1 MHRALTRRARHFLAA
16 TGAITVLVTAATATI
31 AESEGWPREI
41 VGAQGKVTLYQP
53 QVESFEGDT
62 LESRAA
68 VSVTLADAT
77 EPVFGAVWMTARV
90 STDRDERTVTVLDI
104 KVPRV
109 RFPGASEEHQQEL
122 SAFLEREIPKWNLV
136 ISLDRLLT
144 SLELAER
151 KAEMSEG
158 LNMDPPAI
166 RYVSS
171 PTVLVTLDGD
181 PELQEVDDSKSLMRV
196 ANTPFTIA
204 LDTQKKKYYLD
215 GGATW
220 YSADDVMGPYEVTA
234 NPPQEVAA
242 LRPPEAVEE
251 IAAIE
256 QDNPGDEKAEP
267 PAIIVVTAPTELI
280 VSDGDP
286 KYSPISGTDLLYMS
300 NTESA
305 VIMDIESQQYYLV
318 LSGRWFASKSLKNG
332 PWAWVPADELPEDFA
347 EIPVDSDVGGV
358 RTFVAGT
365 EEAKD
370 AVLDNSIPQT
380 SAVKRTETL
389 TVTYDGEPK
398 FEPIEDTEMKF
409 AVNTSY
415 SVIQVE
421 NRYYVCHEAVW
432 FVSGSPLGPWVVA
445 DEIPSAIYTIPPDS
459 PVYNTRYVYVYEST
473 PEVVYVGYT
482 PGYTGSYVY
491 HTTVVYGTGWYYPGW
506 YGRYYYP
513 RPRTWG
519 FSVRYNPWYGWSFGL
534 SWSNG
539 PFTFSIG
546 YGGYG
551 GWWGPRGYGYGY
563 HRGYRHGYHHGY
575 RAGYHAGQRQAHRD
589 NLYNRP
595 DNRKRNADRPAT
607 SNRPSAG
614 TAAGKPNNVYT
625 DKNGNVYRRDDD
637 GWQKREGNDWK
648 KTDGVPGAGDQAVRP
663 SDRPST
669 AEQRPSTGDARPS
682 TGKQDRPSSSPGS
695 GAAAKPSTGSTRPST
710 SQGASGLE
718 RDYQAR
724 QQGTSRTN
732 NYNHSRSASPSRG
745 SRGGGGRRR

>member
-1 MHRALTRRARHFLAA
+1 M
-16 TGAITVLVTAATATI
+16 
-31 AESEGWPREI
+31 
-41 VGAQGKVTLYQP
+41 
-53 QVESFEGDT
+53 
-62 LESRAA
+62 
-68 VSVTLADAT
+68 
-77 EPVFGAVWMTARV
+77 
-90 STDRDERTVTVLDI
+90 
-104 KVPRV
+104 
-109 RFPGASEEHQQEL
+109 
-122 SAFLEREIPKWNLV
+122 
-136 ISLDRLLT
+136 
-144 SLELAER
+144 
-151 KAEMSEG
+151 
-158 LNMDPPAI
+158 
-166 RYVSS
+166 
-171 PTVLVTLDGD
+171 
-181 PELQEVDDSKSLMRV
+181 
-196 ANTPFTIA
+196 
-204 LDTQKKKYYLD
+204 
-215 GGATW
+215 
-220 YSADDVMGPYEVTA
+220 
-234 NPPQEVAA
+234 
-242 LRPPEAVEE
+242 
-251 IAAIE
+251 
-256 QDNPGDEKAEP
+256 
-267 PAIIVVTAPTELI
+267 VVTAPTELI

-332 PWAWVPADELPEDFA
+332 PWVWVPADELPADFT

-365 EEAKD
+365 DEAKD

-389 TVTYDGEPK
+389 TVTYDGDPK

-415 SVIQVE
+415 SVIQAE
-421 NRYYVCHEAVW
+421 DRYYACHEAVW
-432 FVSGSPLGPWVVA
+432 FVSNSPLGPWAVA
-445 DEIPSAIYTIPPDS
+445 DEIPAAIYTIPPDS

-546 YGGYG
+546 FGGHG
-551 GWWGPRGYGYGY
+551 GWWGPRGYGHGY

-575 RAGYHAGQRQAHRD
+575 RQGARAGYRAGQRQAHRD
-589 NLYNRP
+589 NIYNRP
-595 DNRKRNADRPAT
+595 DNRKRNADRPSA
-607 SNRPSAG
+607 SSRPSAG

-625 DKNGNVYRRDDD
+625 DKNGNVYRRGDD
-637 GWQKREGNDWK
+637 GWQQRDGNDWK
-648 KTDGVPGAGDQAVRP
+648 KTDGVPGAGD
-663 SDRPST
+663 RPST
-669 AEQRPSTGDARPS
+669 AEQRPSTGAARPS
-682 TGKQDRPSSSPGS
+682 TGTRERPSSSPGS
-695 GAAAKPSTGSTRPST
+695 GSTAKPSTGNR
-710 SQGASGLE
+710 ASGLD

-724 QQGTSRTN
+724 QRGASRTN
-732 NYNHSRSASPSRG
+732 NYNRSRSASPSRG